1 MTFSFSRTSTIEQQR
16 EGMLG
21 TSYHNLG
28 QLYRQLGNRDAAIRA
43 LERALSYGSVMQVWT
58 VRSLA
63 ELRIERREY
72 AKAEPLLQ
80 RALALEPRVEERDAL
95 VRLYENMVADER
107 YRSDPAVWRKL
118 EGMYRAAGRGADAD
132 RAAARARP

>member
-1 MTFSFSRTSTIEQQR
+1 MRPANRSELTVRTAIEQQR
-16 EGMLG
+16 EGMLD

-28 QLYRQLGNRDAAIRA
+28 QLYRQLGNRDAAIRT

-72 AKAEPLLQ
+72 AKAGLLQ
-80 RALALEPRVEERDAL
+80 RALALEPRLEEREAL
-95 VRLYENMVADER
+95 VRLYESMVVDAR
-107 YRSDPAVWRKL
+107 YRSDPAVWREL
-118 EGMYRAAGRGADAD
+118 IEDNCDCEFVIGFGE
-132 RAAARARP
+132 P